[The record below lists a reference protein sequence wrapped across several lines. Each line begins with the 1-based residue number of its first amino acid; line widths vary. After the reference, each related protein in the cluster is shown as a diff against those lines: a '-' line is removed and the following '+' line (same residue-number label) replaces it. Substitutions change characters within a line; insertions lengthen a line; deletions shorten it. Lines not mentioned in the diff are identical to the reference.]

1 MIGSRLIIPIR
12 QCSVQL
18 GVAFISGF
26 SLLVAAFNLWL
37 EKRRLPKSARNS
49 FTIEPSR
56 SLPAKESKITIVIAT
71 KNNARSIGQTMRN
84 FENATVDKSLVE
96 IVIVDVGSSD
106 RTIDVAKASSGSIPV
121 IFLKKVDDGKG
132 RGSAINQGC
141 TIASGNILLIL
152 RSDCLVPPRYD
163 EIIRRE
169 FNDSNILFASFK
181 LSTEKKASVSK
192 SEPTGTWILTH
203 YFNFRS
209 SFLWFPSAMQGLIL
223 SSQTF
228 KSHQFPDH
236 VIMDDVALC
245 LNIRSTCLL
254 HNLKFKLL
262 SLPISLSSN
271 RWDEA
276 GALTWILLDTIAL
289 FAFINLHLC
298 PKSVYHLCHELLPQ
312 LREKYVNKNMSFE
325 RR

>member
-1 MIGSRLIIPIR
+1 MIWSQFLIPVR
-12 QCSVQL
+12 QCSVQF
-18 GVAFISGF
+18 GVALISGL
-26 SLLVAAFNLWL
+26 SLIVAAFNFWV
-37 EKRRLPKSARNS
+37 EKRQLCKTLKTSSN
-49 FTIEPSR
+49 IEPS
-56 SLPAKESKITIVIAT
+56 SALPMKEPRITIVIAT
-71 KNNARSIGQTMRN
+71 KNEARSIGQTMRN
-84 FENATVDKSLVE
+84 FENTTVDKSLVE
-96 IVIVDVGSSD
+96 IIIVDVGSSD

-121 IFLKKVDDGKG
+121 IFLKKIDDGKG

-152 RSDCLVPPRYD
+152 GSDCLVPPRYD
-163 EIIRRE
+163 EIIRKE
-169 FNDSNILFASFK
+169 FNDSNTLFAAFK
-181 LSTEKKASVSK
+181 LSSDKKASLSK
-192 SEPTGTWILTH
+192 AEPTGTWILTQ

-209 SFLWFPSAMQGLIL
+209 SLFWFPSAMQGLIL

-245 LNIRSTCLL
+245 LDIRSTCLL
-254 HNLKFKLL
+254 FNLKFKLL
-262 SLPISLSSN
+262 SLSISLPSN

-276 GALTWILLDTIAL
+276 GALTWIVLDTIAL

-298 PKSVYHLCHELLPQ
+298 PESVYHLCHEFLPQ
-312 LREKYVNKNMSFE
+312 LREKITHKCVSFE